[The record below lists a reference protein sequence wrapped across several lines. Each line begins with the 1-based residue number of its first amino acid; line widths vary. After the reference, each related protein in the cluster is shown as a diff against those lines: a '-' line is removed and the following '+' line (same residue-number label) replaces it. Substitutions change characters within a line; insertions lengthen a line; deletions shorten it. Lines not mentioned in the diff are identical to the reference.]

1 MNHSNSIAWHNAV
14 SVVRNRSK
22 THKKRTNKHINRL
35 CWGVADLIENYGVCV
50 MRELYCVSHRTNQAL
65 TFRASACAFFY
76 NRRRKVEYIKG
87 NTLCSS
93 ISFAFNVWQNSDEY
107 NEFAQ
112 HSTLSIESIKL
123 NIYTYIFDYSLYVH
137 RYISFVSVLFR
148 ASAFKK
154 KAINLLPIFFPYFLN
169 TLNHTIERFRAFS
182 HIQNCLQLIA
192 TVLFSIRIY
201 WIEGY

>member
-123 NIYTYIFDYSLYVH
+123 NIYTYIYLIIHCTCIDILALWVFCFVH
-137 RYISFVSVLFR
+137 LRLKKSDKFVAYF
-148 ASAFKK
+148 F
-154 KAINLLPIFFPYFLN
+154 PIFSKYLK
-169 TLNHTIERFRAFS
+169 S
-182 HIQNCLQLIA
+182 HDRKISCI
-192 TVLFSIRIY
+192 
-201 WIEGY
+201 